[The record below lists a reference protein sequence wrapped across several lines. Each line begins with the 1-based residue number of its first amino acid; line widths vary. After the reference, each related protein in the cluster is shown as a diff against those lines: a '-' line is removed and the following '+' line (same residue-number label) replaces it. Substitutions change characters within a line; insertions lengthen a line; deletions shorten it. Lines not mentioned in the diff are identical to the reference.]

1 MSQKLLMLTC
11 ILLSLRCSSQNAIQ
25 DESLEIRYQAKTRGV
40 SKIIS
45 FQRGVVQ
52 SDNNGEKKTVVL
64 SKDQINQIYKTIASI
79 NLKAINS
86 LESPTKKRYTDGA
99 LFASL
104 SIQTK
109 EGNYTSNEFDDGV
122 PPDEL
127 KPIYELLKKYSQ

>member
-1 MSQKLLMLTC
+1 MLTC

-40 SKIIS
+40 SKMIS
-45 FQRGVVQ
+45 FQRGVIQ
-52 SDNNGEKKTVVL
+52 SDSNGEIKTVVL
-64 SKDQINQIYKTIASI
+64 SNDQINQIYKTIASI

>member
-1 MSQKLLMLTC
+1 MNQKLLVLSCM
-11 ILLSLRCSSQNAIQ
+11 LLSFGCSSQNIIQ
-25 DESLEIRYQAKTRGV
+25 DVSLQIRYEAKTRGV

-79 NLKAINS
+79 NLKEINS